1 MPAPVETEFAPE
13 RLLRRLVEAGVEL
26 CVVGAYALAVH
37 GYSRGT
43 ADVDVVVATS
53 IENLRRLVA
62 ALAELGASDEP
73 GGKPAP
79 LDTAR
84 LGTGERKLYTR
95 LGPVHVISEVEGV
108 PGYRALASRAV
119 EVDVEGQEILFCSR
133 SDLVAM
139 KRAAGRLIDLA
150 DLERLEET

>member
-1 MPAPVETEFAPE
+1 METEFAPE
-13 RLLRRLVEAGVEL
+13 KLLRRLAEAGVEF

-43 ADVDVVVATS
+43 ADVDIVVATS
-53 IENLRRLVA
+53 IENLRRLA
-62 ALAELGASDEP
+62 AVLSELGATDEP
-73 GGKPAP
+73 GGGPAA
-79 LDTAR
+79 LNAAR
-84 LGTGERKLYTR
+84 LGTGERKLFTR
-95 LGPVHVISEVEGV
+95 LGPVHVLSEVEGV

-119 EVDVEGQEILFCSR
+119 EVDVEGAQIPFCSR
-133 SDLVAM
+133 SDLIAM

>member
-1 MPAPVETEFAPE
+1 METEFAPE
-13 RLLRRLVEAGVEL
+13 RLLRELAEAGVEL

-43 ADVDVVVATS
+43 ADVDIVVATS
-53 IENLRRLVA
+53 IENLRRLAA
-62 ALAELGASDEP
+62 ALSRLGASNEP
-73 GGKPAP
+73 GGQSAP
-79 LDTAR
+79 LDAAR

-108 PGYRALASRAV
+108 PGYRALAARAV
-119 EVDVEGQEILFCSR
+119 EIDVEGQDILFCSR

-139 KRAAGRLIDLA
+139 KRASGRLIDLA
-150 DLERLEET
+150 DLERLEGT